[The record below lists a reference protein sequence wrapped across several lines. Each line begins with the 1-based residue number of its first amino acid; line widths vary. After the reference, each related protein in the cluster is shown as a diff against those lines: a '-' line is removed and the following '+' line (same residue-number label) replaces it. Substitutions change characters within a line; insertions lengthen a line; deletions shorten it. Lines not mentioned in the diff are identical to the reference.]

1 MRGEEGE
8 MQRVWEFTVIVA
20 CALAAVLA
28 VSGTLVL
35 QVEKEARLTAERDTA
50 VAALE
55 SKIEFERTATQSE
68 LAQLQGKI
76 GKPTTV
82 MVTTEVRP
90 EITVEALLTFEERI
104 KAETAAEMAAERE
117 RAVAQ
122 EAGLQW
128 DVLNLQLRTLA
139 LELEIITWQLARY
152 GEKLQEIELGLRE
165 VVKSL
170 SFIGRA
176 LGVKS

>member
-1 MRGEEGE
+1 

-28 VSGTLVL
+28 VGGTLVL
-35 QVEKEARLTAERDTA
+35 QAEREARLTAERDAA

-55 SKIEFERTATQSE
+55 SKIESERMATQSE
-68 LAQLQGKI
+68 LARLQGKI
-76 GKPTTV
+76 GRPTTV
-82 MVTTEVRP
+82 MVTPESGP
-90 EITVEALLTFEERI
+90 EITVEALVNVEERI
-104 KAETAAEMAAERE
+104 KTEMAAERE

-128 DVLNLQLRTLA
+128 DVLDLQLRALS

-152 GEKLQEIELGLRE
+152 GEKLQEIEFRLRE
-165 VVKSL
+165 VVSQL
-170 SFIGRA
+170 SSVARA
-176 LGVKS
+176 LGLKS